1 MKNRKTV
8 LILSVSAGAGHV
20 RAAEALKKTSEE
32 SFPEHNAV
40 HLDVMD
46 FVPHLFRK
54 IYADSYIKVVERS
67 PALWGFLYTQTDRQ
81 EKKDSLLR
89 KIRYAVQKLNTR
101 KLFDK
106 LGELKPDAVICTH
119 FLPAELLSKMIAKK
133 KFHAPV
139 WVAVTDFDI
148 HGLWIQPHMSGY
160 FAASSEVAWRMKD
173 KGIAPDNIHVTG
185 IPIMPAF
192 GRKYSRTECAKQ
204 LGINPDMPTIILMS
218 GGLGVGGT
226 HLIAER
232 LLNISSDLQIMALA
246 GKNKGLLDELRKLEK
261 AFPGKL
267 KPTGFTTTIE
277 INMAASDLAI
287 SKPGGLTSSECLAM
301 GLPMIV
307 ISPIPGQEERNADY
321 LLENGAA
328 LKAHNTAVLEFK
340 LAELLKNPA
349 KLCEMRKAATGI
361 ARPNAAINILRR
373 ALPATQTRKPNIPL
387 RPRGYEGHV

>member
-1 MKNRKTV
+1 MKNEKTI
-8 LILSVSAGAGHV
+8 LLLSVSAGAGHV
-20 RAAEALKKTSEE
+20 RAAEALRKTAEE
-32 SFPEHNAV
+32 NFPAFKAV

-67 PALWGFLYTQTDRQ
+67 PALWGFLYSQTDKE
-81 EKKDSLLR
+81 EKENSLVK
-89 KIRYAVQKLNTR
+89 KIRYSVQKLNTK
-101 KLFDK
+101 KLFGK
-106 LGELKPDAVICTH
+106 IGELEPDAVICTH
-119 FLPAELLSKMIAKK
+119 FLPAELLSRMTGKK

-139 WVAVTDFDI
+139 WVAVTDFDV

-173 KGIAPDNIHVTG
+173 KGMNPDNIHVTG
-185 IPIMPAF
+185 IPIMPVF
-192 GRKYSRTECAKQ
+192 NRKYSRTECARQ
-204 LGINPDMPTIILMS
+204 LGINPDRTTILLMS
-218 GGLGVGGT
+218 GGLGVGGI

-232 LLNISSDLQIMALA
+232 LLNISSDFQILALA
-246 GKNKGLLDELRKLEK
+246 GKNRELLEELKKLER

-267 KPTGFTTTIE
+267 KPSGFTTTIE

-287 SKPGGLTSSECLAM
+287 SKPGGLTTSECLAM

-328 LKAHNTAVLEFK
+328 LKAHNAAVLEFK

-349 KLCEMRKAATGI
+349 KLCEMRKAA
-361 ARPNAAINILRR
+361 ARLGRPDAAMDILKIV
-373 ALPATQTRKPNIPL
+373 LNHQDTKTQS
-387 RPRGYEGHV
+387 